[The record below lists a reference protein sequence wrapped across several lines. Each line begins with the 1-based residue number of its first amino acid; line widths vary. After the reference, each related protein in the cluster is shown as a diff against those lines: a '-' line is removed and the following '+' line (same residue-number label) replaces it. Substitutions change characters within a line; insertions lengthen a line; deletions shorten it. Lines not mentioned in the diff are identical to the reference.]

1 MRRGRRFRWSSLCL
15 FCAVLLGLVGSA
27 AFACGC
33 GGQAADSGPAAGKT
47 LVIYTQRIVTQGAYE
62 TKATVGDIEQWRNAL
77 WVFDQVASDDRL
89 TGRWETTFSLD
100 RRADL
105 SADMWGT
112 FTLTN
117 NDGSWKGEW
126 TGTISKGGTV
136 HYMLT
141 DVIGNGW
148 IAPTE

>member
-1 MRRGRRFRWSSLCL
+1 
-15 FCAVLLGLVGSA
+15 V
-27 AFACGC
+27 
-33 GGQAADSGPAAGKT
+33 K
-47 LVIYTQRIVTQGAYE
+47 
-62 TKATVGDIEQWRNAL
+62 VGDIEQWRNAV

-117 NDGSWKGEW
+117 AVGVWRGEW
-126 TGTISKGGTV
+126 TGMISKGGTV

-141 DVIGNGW
+141 DATGSGAYDGLGYHSQAHFVEEAGKGFEPDIDVIGNGW
-148 IAPTE
+148 IGPSE